1 MTPLDRLYL
10 SRAVELARRALGD
23 TSPNPP
29 VGAVVVRDGAL
40 LGEGYHHRA
49 GEAHAEVVA
58 LRAAGDA
65 AGATLY
71 VSLEPCNHVGRTPA
85 CTQAIVDAKIARV
98 VIGVEDPNP
107 KTNGGGIARLRDAGV
122 RVEIAHDAA
131 AQAVQD
137 VFARAIRLDRPYLA
151 LKMAMSLDGYIT
163 SQPGVQEWL
172 TSEAERDY
180 VREMR
185 IVHDAVMV
193 GAGTIRIDDSQLT
206 VRPPH
211 ARRLPYRRVIACE
224 RDAVPPA
231 SRAFEAVDGYAKTIV
246 LAPSGLRDRFAGVEH
261 VADVIFVGTADAIV
275 LDLPMAMRALR
286 ERGVQSVLCE
296 GGPTLAGHLLRAD
309 VVDRLYWA
317 VAPRFLGNPLAVPV
331 VGAGGAWSS
340 ARELHFERSERV
352 GSDVMI
358 TGVFADV

>member
-29 VGAVVVRDGAL
+29 VGAVVVRDGAV

-49 GEAHAEVVA
+49 GEAHAEVEA

-65 AGATLY
+65 SGATLY

-85 CTQAIVDAKIARV
+85 CTQAILDAQIARV

-137 VFARAIRLDRPYLA
+137 VFARAIRLERPYVA

-163 SQPGVQEWL
+163 SKPGVQEWL

-193 GAGTIRIDDSQLT
+193 GAGTIRVDDSQLT

-224 RDAVPPA
+224 RDAVLPT
-231 SRAFEAVDGYAKTIV
+231 SRAFEAADGYAKTIV
-246 LAPSGLRDRFAGVEH
+246 LAPTALHERFAAVAR
-261 VADVIFVGTADAIV
+261 VADVIFVGESDAAV
-275 LDLPMAMRALR
+275 LDLSLAMRALR
-286 ERGVQSVLCE
+286 ERGIQSVLCE

-309 VVDRLYWA
+309 LVDRLYWA
-317 VAPRFLGNPLAVPV
+317 IAPRLLGNPRAVPV
-331 VGAGGAWSS
+331 VGNGGAWSS
-340 ARELHFERSERV
+340 QRELRFERSERV

-358 TGVFADV
+358 TGVFANV